1 MQHSDILALA
11 GLRVDGR
18 RPGEIR
24 TITHKL
30 GVTQK
35 ADGSV
40 YYEQGLNKVIA
51 SVHGPQE
58 PERRPPAGGAG
69 AQDRGTISV
78 QVINAP
84 FAGTDWKKRRA
95 GDKRNV
101 ETETTIQNTFEGVV
115 HLQHYAKSEIKV
127 VVHVL
132 ESDGSTL
139 CAIINAVSLGL
150 MHAGI
155 AMQDMVVAC
164 SVGMVKQELCLDCTQ
179 VEQGG
184 GAAFMPV
191 AVQARSEDVL
201 LFSLDARLSIANL
214 EEALEVALG
223 GCRQLRAYLEAA
235 MKDHMLLC

>member
-18 RPGEIR
+18 RPNEIR

-30 GVTQK
+30 GVTQH

-40 YYEQGLNKVIA
+40 YYEQGLNKILA

-58 PERRPPAGGAG
+58 PERRQAVGS
-69 AQDRGTISV
+69 DDKGTISV

-84 FAGTDWKKRRA
+84 FSGTDWKKRRA
-95 GDKRNV
+95 GDKRGV

-115 HLQHYAKSEIKV
+115 LLEQYAKSEIKV

-139 CAIINAVSLGL
+139 CAIINAVSMAL

-191 AVQARSEDVL
+191 AVKARTEDIL
-201 LFSLDARLSIANL
+201 LFNLDARLSIANL
-214 EEALEVALG
+214 EGAMEVALD
-223 GCRQLRAYLEAA
+223 GCRQLRAHLETAIKEY
-235 MKDHMLLC
+235 MQLVYNS